1 MFEPQGREDAR
12 GRGPFLNRP
21 PLLSDEQQTEL
32 EDYFSVAGQLFT
44 ARKLGSAAELY
55 RTLFELFGGAVGE
68 EESEE
73 YSAYLSRGDIGI
85 NFREEW
91 ARFYRC
97 VYETAAPEERLHS
110 VLKAMSIEAALHP
123 GRFVPGEEVLPLMQD
138 VIDTLPEELPDWDE
152 FLPEWRDALS
162 RVSSDRAQLLLLE
175 ATSKIEGT
183 SGVAGL
189 AKKWGADQPRG
200 YLFWMRR
207 LAGSESWR
215 ELIPVGLEAL
225 DRLKPKDEF
234 RLQVA
239 DMLIEAAENVSARE
253 TRPER
258 LACLMSSAIR
268 STAVSRPF
276 ARNSTPYATST
287 NSIF

>member
-1 MFEPQGREDAR
+1 MKLGPYIEQIRDQCDSLSRDQLIELMSKLAEEIPSGRR
-12 GRGPFLNRP
+12 TQFL
-21 PLLSDEQQTEL
+21 QQFNQFFREVCGTSECGDSTGSREL

-44 ARKLGSAAELY
+44 ARKLGSATELY

-73 YSAYLSRGDIGI
+73 YAATLSRGDIGI

-110 VLKAMSIEAALHP
+110 VLKAMSINAALHT

-183 SGVAGL
+183 SGVADL

-239 DMLIEAAENVSARE
+239 DMLIEAAENASDRD
-253 TRPER
+253 
-258 LACLMSSAIR
+258 
-268 STAVSRPF
+268 
-276 ARNSTPYATST
+276 
-287 NSIF
+287 